1 MESPFRSEEAAFRFL
16 LITIGAFALI
26 VVASWISTALGF
38 LTFLGLSAA
47 AVAVYLRQ
55 RGPVPAREHVEHL
68 SAPGERRVLVVA
80 PHAEVANTVV
90 GWLTSQGHEASLVK
104 DFVSARSEFDANPPD
119 LLVTE
124 VRLGEFNGLQLA
136 IRAHVH
142 SPTISTIVIGD
153 DDIVLERDAL
163 AQQARYVK
171 TPELSRVF
179 SETACAVFS

>member
-1 MESPFRSEEAAFRFL
+1 MM
-16 LITIGAFALI
+16 T
-26 VVASWISTALGF
+26 TK
-38 LTFLGLSAA
+38 
-47 AVAVYLRQ
+47 
-55 RGPVPAREHVEHL
+55 
-68 SAPGERRVLVVA
+68 RRVLVVA

-90 GWLTSQGHEASLVK
+90 GWLTSQGHQASLVK

-124 VRLGEFNGLQLA
+124 VKLGEFNGLQLA

-171 TPELSRVF
+171 TPELASVF
-179 SETACAVFS
+179 SQTARAVLD

>member
-1 MESPFRSEEAAFRFL
+1 MKTRK
-16 LITIGAFALI
+16 
-26 VVASWISTALGF
+26 
-38 LTFLGLSAA
+38 
-47 AVAVYLRQ
+47 
-55 RGPVPAREHVEHL
+55 
-68 SAPGERRVLVVA
+68 RRVLVVA

-90 GWLTSQGHEASLVK
+90 RWLTSQGHEASLVK
-104 DFVSARSEFDANPPD
+104 DFVRARAEFDANPPD

-163 AQQARYVK
+163 AQQARYMK
-171 TPELSRVF
+171 TPELSRAF